1 MNMSEDCA
9 AFFGVM
15 ALTVTGVLLV
25 APPLCRLVGIL
36 LQKHAAG
43 MDAAYRAYREEWDNG
58 LRKGTIER

>member
-25 APPLCRLVGIL
+25 APPLCRLVGLL
-36 LQKHAAG
+36 LQRHASG
-43 MDAAYRAYREEWDNG
+43 MEGAFRGYREAWDNEV
-58 LRKGTIER
+58 RKGNIER